1 MTDGYYYC
9 LNCHSEITP
18 DYNEH
23 CTFCG
28 NTAIAVGGDYDN
40 EEVERAF
47 DLLNKEQQG
56 FTIETSCKVG
66 SQVFFIQDGEVRCG
80 EIIGFELHKEPELI
94 LKNAPITE
102 TYYVNSA
109 VLTYPLGCCEMTPF
123 KKDDIGKTI
132 FLTSEAAEK
141 ALEDSK

>member
-1 MTDGYYYC
+1 MLDGYYYC

-28 NTAIAVGGDYDN
+28 CSAIAVSGDYST

-56 FTIETSCKVG
+56 LVIVPPCKVG
-66 SQVFFIQDGEVRCG
+66 DTVYMLNVHSVIERKVAGFQYLKDMTKLKGIIIDLIIDKKGHTKATFF
-80 EIIGFELHKEPELI
+80 
-94 LKNAPITE
+94 
-102 TYYVNSA
+102 SA
-109 VLTYPLGCCEMTPF
+109 DKINKC
-123 KKDDIGKTI
+123 I
-132 FLTSEAAEK
+132 FFTREEAEK
-141 ALEDSK
+141 ALKERCGK